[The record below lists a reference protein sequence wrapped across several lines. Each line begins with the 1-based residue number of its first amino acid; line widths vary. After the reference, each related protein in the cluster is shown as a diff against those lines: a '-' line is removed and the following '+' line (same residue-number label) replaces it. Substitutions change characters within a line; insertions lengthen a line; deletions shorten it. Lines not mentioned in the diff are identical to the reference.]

1 MRKSDRLNQIVHYL
15 RRMHQAVTAEVLAEQ
30 FEVSVRTLY
39 RDIQDLQD
47 SGVPIVGEAGV
58 GYLIDKSYHL
68 PPIMFDADEV
78 EAIAL
83 GISLV
88 SNWTDDNFA
97 QKAQSAYQKIQA
109 TLSPEMLQELAQI
122 TTFSAPSH
130 YKIPWQVDFTEIR
143 ECIRS
148 KQLIQ
153 FDYQALDDTITQR
166 TIRPL
171 ALTSFSPVWL
181 LTGWCELRCAFRNFR
196 IDRISNFKLLG
207 QRFKDEKDKSLAAYL
222 KTVQQER
229 LAHADA
235 DCPAAQ
241 QMTTKVNRIN

>member
-1 MRKSDRLNQIVHYL
+1 MRKSERLNAIVHYL
-15 RRMHQAVTAEVLAEQ
+15 RRMHHAVTAEVLAAE

-47 SGVPIVGEAGV
+47 NGVPILGEAGV
-58 GYLIDKSYHL
+58 GYVIDKKYHL
-68 PPIMFDADEV
+68 SPIMFDADEV

-88 SNWTDDNFA
+88 TNWTDKKFA

-109 TLSPEMLQELAQI
+109 TLSAPMLNELAQI

-130 YKIPWQVDFTEIR
+130 YKIPWEVDFSELR
-143 ECIRS
+143 ECIRR
-148 KQLIQ
+148 KQRVQ
-153 FDYQALDDTITQR
+153 FNYLDLRDSLTVR

-181 LTGWCELRCAFRNFR
+181 LTGWCELRESFRNFR
-196 IDRISNFKLLG
+196 IDRISGFTPLHD
-207 QRFKDEKDKSLAAYL
+207 RFKDEKGKNLAAYMAI
-222 KTVQQER
+222 VASEQAEYEGSI
-229 LAHADA
+229 
-235 DCPAAQ
+235 DCD
-241 QMTTKVNRIN
+241 TNSNL

>member
-1 MRKSDRLNQIVHYL
+1 MSMRKSDRLNEIVHYL
-15 RRMHQAVTAEVLAEQ
+15 RRMHHAVTADALAKQ

-47 SGVPIVGEAGV
+47 CGVPIVGEAGV
-58 GYLIDKSYHL
+58 GYLIDKRYHL

-88 SNWTDDNFA
+88 SNWTDENFA

-109 TLSPEMLQELAQI
+109 TLSPDMLHELAQI
-122 TTFSAPSH
+122 TTFSAPSQ

-143 ECIRS
+143 ECIRR

-153 FDYQALDDTITQR
+153 FDYRALDNTITQR

-181 LTGWCELRCAFRNFR
+181 LTGWCELRNAFRNFR
-196 IDRISNFKLLG
+196 IDRISNFTLLG
-207 QRFKDEKDKSLAAYL
+207 KRYKEERGKNLTAYL
-222 KTVQQER
+222 ATIEKEQ
-229 LAHADA
+229 LGYADTN
-235 DCPAAQ
+235 CS
-241 QMTTKVNRIN
+241 NR

>member
-1 MRKSDRLNQIVHYL
+1 MRKSDRLNEIVHYL
-15 RRMHQAVTAEVLAEQ
+15 RRMRHAVTAEVLAVH

-47 SGVPIVGEAGV
+47 SGVPILGEAGV
-58 GYLIDKSYHL
+58 GYVIDKRYHL

-88 SNWTDDNFA
+88 RNWTDEQFA
-97 QKAQSAYQKIQA
+97 EKAQSAYNKIQA

-122 TTFSAPSH
+122 TTFSQPSH
-130 YKIPWQVDFTEIR
+130 YKIPWEVNFTEIR
-143 ECIRS
+143 ECIRR
-148 KQLIQ
+148 KQKVSIQ
-153 FDYQALDDTITQR
+153 YRDLDDAKTTR

-181 LTGWCELRCAFRNFR
+181 LTGWCELRASFRNFR
-196 IDRISNFKLLG
+196 IDRISEFTLLEE
-207 QRFKDEKDKSLAAYL
+207 RFKDEKGKNFAAYL
-222 KTVQQER
+222 NSIDYNAQN
-229 LAHADA
+229 
-235 DCPAAQ
+235 PASSGFTNQ
-241 QMTTKVNRIN
+241 PGES